1 MANSSLPQEMKT
13 YFACDPNGY
22 QIQLGAKKM
31 RKLGKSF
38 MYNVRKNLIHSSGK
52 DG

>member
-22 QIQLGAKKM
+22 QIQLGAKKNEEI
-31 RKLGKSF
+31 RQVL
-38 MYNVRKNLIHSSGK
+38 YV
-52 DG
+52 